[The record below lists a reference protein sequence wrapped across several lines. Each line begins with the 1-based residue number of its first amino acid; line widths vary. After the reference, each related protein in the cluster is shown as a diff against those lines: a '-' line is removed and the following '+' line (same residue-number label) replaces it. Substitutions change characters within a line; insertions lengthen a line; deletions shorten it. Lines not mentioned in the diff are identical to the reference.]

1 MGKICWKQK
10 GLGTS
15 DQLLLRFNKV
25 QKNPFISDVLPDQV
39 WWFNIEQFLSYS
51 KF

>member
-15 DQLLLRFNKV
+15 DQLLLRLNKV